1 MTYKYLACQSS
12 ATLAN
17 VFFLIGISAS
27 QYLSFVASSEKNTP
41 DLKLNLSQ
49 SSYIHDG
56 FSSTVSPE
64 IYSSGNFYMAKHD
77 RDFVEAVSAFYAT
90 LSSRQKPLG
99 KEFEQVLSEN
109 LSDLYGS

>member
-1 MTYKYLACQSS
+1 MTYKYLARQSS

-17 VFFLIGISAS
+17 VFFLIGVTAS
-27 QYLSFVASSEKNTP
+27 QYLSFVDSSEKNTAG
-41 DLKLNLSQ
+41 LKLNSSE

-56 FSSTVSPE
+56 ISSTTSPE
-64 IYSSGNFYMAKHD
+64 TYSSGSLYVAKHD
-77 RDFVEAVSAFYAT
+77 RGFIEAVSTFYAT

-99 KEFEQVLSEN
+99 KEFEQVLNEN